1 MGVRGTKPHF
11 AANMAPRTIVDKIWD
26 GHEIADLGGGQSLLH
41 VDRIFLHERM
51 GPALL
56 AGLAQAGRAPAHP
69 GLVFGVIDHAVET
82 LPGRLERSRQPGANV
97 FVTGFRASTKAA
109 GIRLFDLDDPR
120 QGIVHVVSPEQGIA
134 LPGCTLVCPD
144 SHTGTVGGIGA
155 LAWGI
160 GSTEGEHAVAT
171 QTLVRARP
179 KRMRVEL
186 AGRLAPGVSAKDLV
200 LALIGRFGA
209 AGGDGHAIEFAGEAV
224 RSLPVEGRLT
234 LCNMAVEF
242 GAWTGIVAPDEA
254 TLAWIAGRPY
264 APTGAMFERAAS
276 HWLGLASD
284 DGARWD
290 ATRSI
295 DCAALAPQVTWGT
308 SPEHALAIDGVVPD
322 PAHAGGAAAEALE
335 RALAYMDLVPGAP
348 IAGTPI
354 DAAFIGSCTNSRL
367 TDLRAAAA
375 IVRGRK
381 VAAGVKAIVVP
392 GSSQVK
398 REAEAEGLD
407 RDFREAGFEWRE
419 SGCSLCFFAGID
431 SFGSAR
437 RVITS
442 TNRNFEGRQGPG
454 VRSHLASPA
463 TVAASALAGCI
474 ADPRRAGGG

>member
-1 MGVRGTKPHF
+1 
-11 AANMAPRTIVDKIWD
+11 MAPRTIVEKIWD
-26 GHEIADLGGGQSLLH
+26 LHEIADLGGGQSLLH
-41 VDRIFLHERM
+41 VDRILLHERM

-56 AGLAQAGRAPAHP
+56 AGLAQAGRGPANP
-69 GLVFGVIDHAVET
+69 ALVYGVVDHAVET
-82 LPGRLERSRQPGANV
+82 LPGRLERSRGAGANA
-97 FVTGFRASTKAA
+97 FVASMRERTAAA

-179 KRMRVEL
+179 RRMRVDFD
-186 AGRLAPGVSAKDLV
+186 GRLAPGVGAKDMA

-209 AGGDGHAIEFAGEAV
+209 AGGDACAIEFAGEAV
-224 RSLPVEGRLT
+224 RALAVEGRLT

-242 GAWTGIVAPDEA
+242 GAWTGIVAPDDA
-254 TLAWIAGRPY
+254 TIDWIAGRPF
-264 APTGAMFERAAS
+264 APEGAMLDRAAA

-284 DGARWD
+284 DDARWD
-290 ATRSI
+290 ARRAL
-295 DCAALAPQVTWGT
+295 DCSALAPQVTWGT
-308 SPEHALAIDGVVPD
+308 SPQHAIAIDGAVPD
-322 PAHAGGAAAEALE
+322 PARATGAAREALE
-335 RALAYMDLVPGAP
+335 RALAYMDLSPGAP
-348 IAGTPI
+348 ILGTRV

-367 TDLRAAAA
+367 PDLRAAAA
-375 IVRGRK
+375 ILRGRK
-381 VAAGVKAIVVP
+381 VAPGVKAIAVP
-392 GSSQVK
+392 GSAQVK
-398 REAEAEGLD
+398 RDAEAEGLD
-407 RDFREAGFEWRE
+407 RVFREAGFEWRE

-431 SFGSAR
+431 SFGGAR

-463 TVAASALAGCI
+463 TVAASAVAGCI
-474 ADPRRAGGG
+474 ADPRALAAG